1 MQWTH
6 LKPAQGRLMSWRN
19 GGGTTLELALEPLD
33 ATLASG
39 LHWRVSSAEVGVSGP
54 FSAFPGMDRWLL
66 LLEGAGFD
74 LDFGSRGRVDLTAP
88 LVPIRFSGE
97 WPASATLVDGPSTD
111 LNLMVE
117 ARRFRSFVE
126 VLPLRSPRVLPLAS
140 ATTLLFV
147 ARGTVSVPGW
157 DLHLGY
163 RHLLRIEG
171 GSGDLALAPGLAGAT
186 LVEMTLD
193 PA

>member
-6 LKPAQGRLMSWRN
+6 LKPAQGRLMPWRN
-19 GGGTTLELALEPLD
+19 GGGTTLEMALEPPG
-33 ATLASG
+33 ATLESG
-39 LHWRVSSAEVGVSGP
+39 FLWRVSSAEVGVSGP

-74 LDFGSRGRVDLTAP
+74 LDFGSRGRVNLAEP
-88 LVPIRFSGE
+88 LAPIRFSGD

-117 ARRFRSFVE
+117 ARRFRSSVE
-126 VLPLRSPRVLPLAS
+126 VLPLRSPRVLPLTS

-147 ARGTVSVPGW
+147 ARGTVSVPAW
-157 DLHLGY
+157 NLHLGY
-163 RHLLRIEG
+163 RHLLRVEG
-171 GSGDLALAPGLAGAT
+171 GTGGLALAPGLAGAT
-186 LVEMTLD
+186 LVAMNLD